1 MKKIY
6 SKPSIKVM
14 EVEAEQLLAASISGG
29 DQTNPGTSTNT
40 AKGINMWLL
49 DDNEVEST
57 SSNIFD
63 DENW

>member
-14 EVEAEQLLAASISGG
+14 EVEAEQLLAASPTGDSQGG
-29 DQTNPGTSTNT
+29 PTIQN

>member
-14 EVEAEQLLAASISGG
+14 EVEAEQLLAASINGG
-29 DQTNPGTSTNT
+29 AQNDPDVKP